1 MVAKIQKI
9 DETGEVTVFEDKE
22 IGNVSLRL
30 GEYIRVLK
38 LTRKPSKEEFSVIA
52 KVAGAGI
59 LLVGFIGFIIYI
71 LIIFKIK
78 SICGNIIVFIKSKFL
93 LI

>member
-1 MVAKIQKI
+1 LL
-9 DETGEVTVFEDKE
+9 DDNETP
-22 IGNVSLRL
+22 GNVPLRL

-38 LTRKPSKEEFSVIA
+38 LTRKPSREEFSIIA

-71 LIIFKIK
+71 LITVMPGWFK
-78 SICGNIIVFIKSKFL
+78 
-93 LI
+93 

>member
-1 MVAKIQKI
+1 L
-9 DETGEVTVFEDKE
+9 FEDKE
-22 IGNVSLRL
+22 IGNVSLKL
-30 GEYIRVLK
+30 SEYIRVLK

-71 LIIFKIK
+71 LITVMPGWFK
-78 SICGNIIVFIKSKFL
+78 
-93 LI
+93 

>member
-1 MVAKIQKI
+1 MF
-9 DETGEVTVFEDKE
+9 DDNETP
-22 IGNVSLRL
+22 GNVPLRL

-38 LTRKPSKEEFSVIA
+38 LTRKPSKEEFSIIA

-71 LIIFKIK
+71 LITVMPGWFK
-78 SICGNIIVFIKSKFL
+78 
-93 LI
+93 

>member
-1 MVAKIQKI
+1 L
-9 DETGEVTVFEDKE
+9 FEDNE
-22 IGNVSLRL
+22 TPANIPLRL

-38 LTRKPSKEEFSVIA
+38 LTRKPSKEEFLVIA

-71 LIIFKIK
+71 LITVMPGWFK
-78 SICGNIIVFIKSKFL
+78 
-93 LI
+93 

>member
-1 MVAKIQKI
+1 V
-9 DETGEVTVFEDKE
+9 DDKE
-22 IGNVSLRL
+22 LPGNVPLRL

-38 LTRKPSKEEFSVIA
+38 LTRKPTRDEFTVIA

-71 LIIFKIK
+71 LITVLPGWFK
-78 SICGNIIVFIKSKFL
+78 
-93 LI
+93 